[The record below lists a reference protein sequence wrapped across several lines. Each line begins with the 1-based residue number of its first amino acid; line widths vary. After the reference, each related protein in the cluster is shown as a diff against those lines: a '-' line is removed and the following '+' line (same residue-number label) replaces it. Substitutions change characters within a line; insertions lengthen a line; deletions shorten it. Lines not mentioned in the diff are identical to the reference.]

1 MNDRRCKFF
10 IWGGGVLFVC
20 AQERIGGGGK
30 DVIFFF
36 IQNEVNDP
44 LENAEIGLPPLLVFF
59 I

>member
-1 MNDRRCKFF
+1 MIEDVSFLF
-10 IWGGGVLFVC
+10 GVEGFCLCV
-20 AQERIGGGGK
+20 RKRGLGGGK
-30 DVIFFF
+30 DVIFF

>member
-1 MNDRRCKFF
+1 MIEDVSFLF
-10 IWGGGVLFVC
+10 GVEGFCLC
-20 AQERIGGGGK
+20 AREDWGGGGK

>member
-1 MNDRRCKFF
+1 MIEDVSFLF
-10 IWGGGVLFVC
+10 GVEGFCLCV
-20 AQERIGGGGK
+20 RKRGLGGGGK